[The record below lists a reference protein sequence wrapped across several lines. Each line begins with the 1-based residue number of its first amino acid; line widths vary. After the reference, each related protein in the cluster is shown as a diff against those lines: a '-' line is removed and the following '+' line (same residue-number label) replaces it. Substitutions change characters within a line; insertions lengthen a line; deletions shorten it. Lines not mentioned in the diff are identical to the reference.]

1 MSGDYID
8 RLVSDIQEYLREEEQ
23 QSGSAHAT
31 DSLQEETAHASW
43 RRRLNALVGMTTLLA
58 ACAVG
63 SITVATMLLG
73 ILGGP
78 SKGQIDP
85 IWLFVA
91 GGCGVFF
98 STMLISS
105 WKRLTLLAQIEQ
117 NTRLILES
125 KQAANELLEDY
136 IRRIM

>member
-1 MSGDYID
+1 MD

-23 QSGSAHAT
+23 QGHTA
-31 DSLQEETAHASW
+31 SLHETEPA
-43 RRRLNALVGMTTLLA
+43 RRRFRMNALVGTTTLLA

-63 SITVATMLLG
+63 SITVAVMLLG

-78 SKGQIDP
+78 AEGPINP

-91 GGCGVFF
+91 AGCGIFF
-98 STMLISS
+98 STILVSS
-105 WKRLTLLAQIEQ
+105 WKRLVLLARIER

-125 KQAANELLEDY
+125 KQAANEMLEDY
-136 IRRIM
+136 IRRIS

>member
-1 MSGDYID
+1 MNQDYME
-8 RLVSDIQEYLREEEQ
+8 RLVSDIQEYLKSEEQ
-23 QSGSAHAT
+23 QGRSGHKDSPHETESA
-31 DSLQEETAHASW
+31 
-43 RRRLNALVGMTTLLA
+43 RRRFRPNTLVGTTTLLA

-63 SITVATMLLG
+63 SITVAIMLLG

-78 SKGQIDP
+78 ADEPVSA

-105 WKRLTLLAQIEQ
+105 WKRLVLLARIER
-117 NTRLILES
+117 NTRLILQS
-125 KQAANELLEDY
+125 KQAANEMLEDY
-136 IRRIM
+136 IRRMM